1 VTWFR
6 HADRRYP
13 FLWETSDQPPG
24 RWHGE
29 GEGPV
34 QYLASTPDGAWAEL
48 LRHEELANADDL
60 QGVERSLWALEV
72 DEASE
77 RIAQAELA
85 ADVVT
90 GGLDSYA
97 ACRVEARRLLT
108 AGSSSLSAPSAAL
121 LAGAAR
127 GRRVA
132 GGVVEAPDR
141 DGDVL
146 VLFGPRPIVTGWL
159 CVENG
164 RPSERLL
171 PLVRHFA

>member
-1 VTWFR
+1 MIWF
-6 HADRRYP
+6 HNADRRYP
-13 FLWETSDQPPG
+13 SLWETSDQPPG

-48 LRHEELANADDL
+48 LRQEEIADADDL
-60 QGVERSLWALEV
+60 LGVERSLWALEV

-77 RIAQAELA
+77 RIAEAELA
-85 ADVVT
+85 AGVVT

-97 ACRVEARRLLT
+97 ACRVEARLLT
-108 AGSSSLSAPSAAL
+108 AGSSALSATSAAL
-121 LAGAAR
+121 IPGAAR
-127 GRRVA
+127 GQRVA

-141 DGDVL
+141 DGDL
-146 VLFGPRPIVTGWL
+146 LALFGPRPNVTGWL